1 MGRAPGILHGFLEF
15 LLKHNADLLTGGDAN
30 RTRIRKLAK
39 FLNMHGG
46 VCILDCLSKSQVMDL
61 LETEYAQIKALE
73 AAAESEP
80 SPAVVPA

>member
-1 MGRAPGILHGFLEF
+1 MGRAPAILHGFLEF
-15 LLKHNADLLTGGDAN
+15 LLKHNTELLIGGDAN

-46 VCILDCLSKSQVMDL
+46 VCILDCLSKAEVMSL

-73 AAAESEP
+73 ASNPALESAP
-80 SPAVVPA
+80 K